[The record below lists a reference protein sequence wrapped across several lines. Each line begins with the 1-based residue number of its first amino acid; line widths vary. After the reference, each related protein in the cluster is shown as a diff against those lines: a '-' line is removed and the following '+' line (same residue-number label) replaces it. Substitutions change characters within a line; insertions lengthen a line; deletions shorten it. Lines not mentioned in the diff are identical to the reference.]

1 MIRSAVKVMYVAAVI
16 STVLSSALIIS
27 CDDDENK
34 PTETALSD
42 AEKSEL
48 LERAYVY
55 ALPLMLMD
63 ATYVKMTN
71 TVDTVP
77 QQSPANRF
85 IHARKLANAK
95 FKDVVTPNSDTNYSQ
110 VMMDLS
116 GDALVVRLPR
126 TDRFC
131 MAEILDAWSNCI
143 AAPDATKIPD
153 DKEYGDFVFVGPSFT
168 GTEPEG
174 MTVIK
179 SPTDHVWMLL
189 RTLCKGED
197 DLPNVIAI
205 QNKMK
210 TYLLSD
216 YLNGE
221 VEYAGK
227 GTYDPANNF
236 TPVKH
241 VLSMSMADFFTRAN
255 ALMIT
260 NPPAEADAQW
270 IADLSKIGVGPG
282 LTFDASIF
290 GSNAPALWRN
300 LVSNIMNITQPRCM
314 QFVKDNGS
322 WRFYGEPIAEFGTEY
337 YYRAMIAVAALAA
350 NPVSIA
356 VYPRADLD
364 QAGDTLNGNHSYRL
378 HIEKENWPETNAH
391 GFWSITMYDKEN
403 FFYDNELDRYNITDR
418 SDFVKNQ
425 DGSLDI
431 LIQHEKP
438 AENVSNWLP
447 APADKF
453 HLYFRIYNPVE
464 RITKNEWDMPTI
476 TRLD

>member
-1 MIRSAVKVMYVAAVI
+1 MRCAAKMLYVAAVI
-16 STVLSSALIIS
+16 STVLSSALFAS
-27 CDDDENK
+27 CDDDK
-34 PTETALSD
+34 KTTETPLSD

-168 GTEPEG
+168 GTVPEG

-179 SPTDHVWMLL
+179 SPTNHVWMLL

-205 QNKMK
+205 QNQMK

-241 VLSMSMADFFTRAN
+241 ILGMSMTDFFTRAN

-270 IADLSKIGVGPG
+270 IAALSKIGVGPG

-290 GSNAPALWRN
+290 GSNATALWRN

-364 QAGDTLNGNHSYRL
+364 QAGDTLNGNHRYLL
-378 HIEKENWPETNAH
+378 HIEKENWPETNAY

-447 APADKF
+447 APDDKF

-464 RITKNEWDMPTI
+464 RIIKNEWDMPTI